1 MLRAQLAPK
10 RMAHRDRLEGRH
22 PVKRF
27 RLANRNRQ
35 QFVERCIDRSGLKFR
50 SAKNQQPAAAG
61 HEFLERS
68 GAARSQVSP
77 VRQNHEAPAAVRF
90 CERQQFRSSRGRH
103 AVMQL
108 KLHRDFLAEV
118 FR

>member
-1 MLRAQLAPK
+1 MLRAQLAPQ
-10 RMAHRDRLEGRH
+10 RMAHRDRLEGGH
-22 PVKRF
+22 PIKRL
-27 RLANRNRQ
+27 RPSNRNRQ
-35 QFVERCIDRSGLKFR
+35 QFVERRIDRSGLKFR
-50 SAKNQQPAAAG
+50 PAENQQPAAAG

-68 GAARSQVSP
+68 GAACGQIGP
-77 VRQNHEAPAAVRF
+77 VRQHHETPAAVRF
-90 CERQQFRSSRGRH
+90 CERQQFRSRGDRH